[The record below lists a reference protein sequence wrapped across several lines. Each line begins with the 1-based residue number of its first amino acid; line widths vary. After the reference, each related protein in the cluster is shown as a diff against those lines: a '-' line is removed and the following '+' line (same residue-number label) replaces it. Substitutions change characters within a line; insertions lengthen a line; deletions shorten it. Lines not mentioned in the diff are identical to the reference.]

1 MQKKTQTTL
10 EPVEFQSGLRVY
22 FLFYHDGYKRLL
34 DDRFAGGE
42 SYYKHEEDVQK
53 RVLDYEDRGYKT
65 KVLSGIL

>member
-1 MQKKTQTTL
+1 MAKKTQTTL
-10 EPVEFQSGLRVY
+10 DPIQFQSGLRVY

-53 RVLDYEDRGYKT
+53 RVLDYEDRGKKT
-65 KVLSGIL
+65 KVLSGVL

>member
-1 MQKKTQTTL
+1 MAKKTETTL

-22 FLFYHDGYKRLL
+22 FLFYHDGYKLL
-34 DDRFAGGE
+34 LYDIFAGGE

>member
-1 MQKKTQTTL
+1 MAKKTESML
-10 EPVEFQSGLRVY
+10 EPVDFKSELRVY

-34 DDRFAGGE
+34 DDRFAGWE

-53 RVLDYEDRGYKT
+53 RILDYEGRGYKT